1 MMKQASL
8 LSVRWDYGKTNR
20 MELQGQILGNQNRK
34 IKTME
39 RNEISNMYQKKTRN
53 SEGVWNWV

>member
-1 MMKQASL
+1 
-8 LSVRWDYGKTNR
+8 

-39 RNEISNMYQKKTRN
+39 RNEISNMYQKKQETLKVYETEFN
-53 SEGVWNWV
+53 